1 MVKSMAQEGCGED
14 CGQQQDQVLLRRGP
28 QPHTALP
35 CFSRSPR
42 LGLSCCHQVLLRQG
56 VAVPIPWDG
65 GAALGRAE

>member
-1 MVKSMAQEGCGED
+1 MVRSMAWEGCGED
-14 CGQQQDQVLLRRGP
+14 CGWQQDQVLLRREP
-28 QPHTALP
+28 RTALP

-56 VAVPIPWDG
+56 VSVPILWDG